1 MSGFEV
7 VLTETALDDLARL
20 QDFLIA
26 RARHRE
32 DLALAESARDAVL
45 EALALLARNPLLF
58 RKLGHSSVLRELV
71 VPFAAQGYV
80 MLYEIVDAG
89 RVEVLA
95 LRHQREDDY
104 H

>member
-1 MSGFEV
+1 MGSFQV
-7 VLTETALDDLARL
+7 VLTQAALDDLERL
-20 QDFLIA
+20 QAFLIE

-32 DLALAESARDAVL
+32 DLALAEAARDAVL
-45 EALALLARNPLLF
+45 EAMALLARNPLLF
-58 RKLGHSSVLRELV
+58 RKAGQGSVLRELV
-71 VPFAAQGYV
+71 VPFGAQGYV

-104 H
+104 L